1 MAEIEEFQGQ
11 PVILFASAEAWE
23 LWLDAQPADCA
34 GLWLKLAKKGCAT
47 PGIDYATA
55 LESALCFGW
64 IDGQKR
70 PYDESYWLQRF
81 CPRTARGRWSR
92 INRDKAT
99 ALIEAGRMR
108 AAGLRQVELAGRDGR
123 WDAAYAGQGSAE
135 VPADLRA
142 ALDAD
147 PRAAEFF
154 ETLDRANRYAVLYRV
169 HEAKRADTRAGR
181 IEKFVAMLHAH
192 ETIHPRPAKAAK
204 AAKAAKP
211 AKAAKAAKPA
221 EDTPA
226 KPATPER

>member
-1 MAEIEEFQGQ
+1 VAEIEEHQGQ
-11 PVILFASAEAWE
+11 PIILFASAEAWE
-23 LWLDAQPADCA
+23 LWLEAQPADSA

-47 PGIDYATA
+47 PSIDYATA

-81 CPRTARGRWSR
+81 CPRTARSRWSK

-99 ALIEAGRMR
+99 ALTESGRLR
-108 AAGLRQVELAGRDGR
+108 PAGLREVELARQDGR
-123 WDAAYAGQGSAE
+123 WDAAYASQASAQ
-135 VPADLRA
+135 VPADLQA

-154 ETLDRANRYAVLYRV
+154 ATLDRANRYAVLYRV
-169 HEAKRADTRAGR
+169 HEAKRADTRAKR

-192 ETIHPRPAKAAK
+192 ETIHPR
-204 AAKAAKP
+204 AAKP
-211 AKAAKAAKPA
+211 P
-221 EDTPA
+221 
-226 KPATPER
+226 R

>member
-1 MAEIEEFQGQ
+1 VAEIEEYQGQ
-11 PVILFASAEAWE
+11 PIILFASAEAWE
-23 LWLDAQPADCA
+23 VWLDAQPADSA

-47 PGIDYATA
+47 PSIDYATA

-81 CPRTARGRWSR
+81 CPRTARSRWSK

-99 ALIEAGRMR
+99 ALIESGRMQ
-108 AAGLRQVELAGRDGR
+108 ASGLREVELARQDGR
-123 WDAAYAGQGSAE
+123 WDAAYASQSVAE
-135 VPADLRA
+135 VPADLQA

-154 ETLDRANRYAVLYRV
+154 ATLDRANRYAVLYRV
-169 HEAKRADTRAGR
+169 HEAKRADTRAKR

-192 ETIHPRPAKAAK
+192 ETIHPRAAKSAATKAA
-204 AAKAAKP
+204 AAKP
-211 AKAAKAAKPA
+211 A
-221 EDTPA
+221 
-226 KPATPER
+226 R

>member
-1 MAEIEEFQGQ
+1 MAEIEEYQGQ
-11 PVILFASAEAWE
+11 PIILFASAEDWE
-23 LWLDAQPADCA
+23 LWLEARPADSA

-47 PGIDYATA
+47 PSIDYATA

-81 CPRTARGRWSR
+81 CPRKARSRWSE

-99 ALIEAGRMR
+99 GLIESGRMR
-108 AAGLRQVELAGRDGR
+108 AAGLHEVELAKQDGR
-123 WDAAYAGQGSAE
+123 WDAAYASQSTAE
-135 VPADLRA
+135 VPADLQA

-154 ETLDRANRYAVLYRV
+154 ATLDRANRYAVLYRV
-169 HEAKRADTRAGR
+169 HEAKRADTRAKR

-192 ETIHPRPAKAAK
+192 ETVHPRAAK
-204 AAKAAKP
+204 GPAAKP
-211 AKAAKAAKPA
+211 A
-221 EDTPA
+221 
-226 KPATPER
+226 R